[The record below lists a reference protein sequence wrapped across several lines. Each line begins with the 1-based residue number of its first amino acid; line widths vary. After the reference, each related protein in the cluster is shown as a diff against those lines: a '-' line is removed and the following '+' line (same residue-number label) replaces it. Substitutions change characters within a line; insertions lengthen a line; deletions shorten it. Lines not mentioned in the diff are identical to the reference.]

1 MLFSSFFYLFKIKK
15 NILKLRGLAS
25 SSTQESELIEES
37 VESDSHRKRQKID
50 DFDEHQK
57 KRSIIKKLRKGSQRI
72 DQYLLSIQEKKA
84 YLSDLNNELRVFSSD
99 DYRLQ
104 IEFFQI
110 ETLCQ
115 LKSSHLALRQNRS
128 NDDIK
133 SMEEMVLYF

>member
-1 MLFSSFFYLFKIKK
+1 
-15 NILKLRGLAS
+15 LKVHALAS
-25 SSTQESELIEES
+25 SSTQESELIEAS
-37 VESDSHRKRQKID
+37 VESDAHPKRQKID
-50 DFDEHQK
+50 DMEEHQK
-57 KRSIIKKLRKGSQRI
+57 KKSIIKKLRDGSQRI
-72 DQYLLSIQEKKA
+72 DEYLLSIQEKKA
-84 YLSDLNNELRVFSSD
+84 YLSNLNNELRVFSSD

-115 LKSSHLALRQNRS
+115 LKSSHLALRQNSS

>member
-1 MLFSSFFYLFKIKK
+1 
-15 NILKLRGLAS
+15 LAS
-25 SSTQESELIEES
+25 SSTQESELIEAS
-37 VESDSHRKRQKID
+37 VESAHPKRQKID

-57 KRSIIKKLRKGSQRI
+57 KRSIIKKLREGSQRI

>member
-1 MLFSSFFYLFKIKK
+1 M
-15 NILKLRGLAS
+15 AS

-57 KRSIIKKLRKGSQRI
+57 KRSIIKKLREGSQRI
-72 DQYLLSIQEKKA
+72 DQYLLSIQEIKA

-104 IEFFQI
+104 IEYVQI

-115 LKSSHLALRQNRS
+115 LKSSHLALRHNSS